1 MLSMKIKWAPAAC
14 CPVSLCWVVF
24 FHWGRIKAEQ
34 AGTIGILGGAN
45 NGDGANNKPVVDMVR
60 EQ

>member
-1 MLSMKIKWAPAAC
+1 MLILKPKWAPAAC
-14 CPVSLCWVVF
+14 CPVALCWVVF
-24 FHWGRIKAEQ
+24 FHWGGTKADQ

-45 NGDGANNKPVVDMVR
+45 NGDGANNRPVVDMVR